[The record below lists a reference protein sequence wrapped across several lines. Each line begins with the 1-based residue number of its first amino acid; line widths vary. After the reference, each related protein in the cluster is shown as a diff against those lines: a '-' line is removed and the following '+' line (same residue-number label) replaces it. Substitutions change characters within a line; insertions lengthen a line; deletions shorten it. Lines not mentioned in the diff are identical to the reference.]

1 MQAQRY
7 EGKVAIV
14 TGGSMGIGRST
25 VLQLAA
31 EGAHVVACARRQPR
45 LDELAAEVEQLPG
58 SYSGVALDVADIEGF
73 AQLIADT
80 AAQHGRLDL
89 LVNNAPS
96 VIGGMI
102 VDQSIDQWRANFG
115 VSVESVFVGTQAAF
129 KVMIPQG
136 SGSIVNISSVSSL
149 RAGLAAGAYSA
160 AKAAVNQFTQC
171 AAMEGAP
178 HNVRVNVVAPG
189 AVMTPGLEA
198 STMKN
203 KAMQDAMA
211 GSIPLQRI
219 GLPEEMAEAVC
230 FLGSDEASFITGV
243 VLPVDGGKAPQL
255 HVPDWDLTTLDNQNI
270 ERGQ

>member
-1 MQAQRY
+1 MQAKRF

-25 VLQLAA
+25 VLQLAS
-31 EGAHVVACARRQPR
+31 EGAHVVACARRQPK
-45 LDELAAEVEQLPG
+45 LDELAAEVEKLDG
-58 SYSGVALDVADIEGF
+58 SFHGVALDVADVDGF
-73 AQLIADT
+73 ARLIEDT
-80 AAQHGRLDL
+80 AKEHGRLDV

-96 VIGGMI
+96 VVGGMI
-102 VDQSIDQWRANFG
+102 VDQTIEQWRTNFG
-115 VSVESVFVGTQAAF
+115 VSVESVFVGVQAAF
-129 KVMIPQG
+129 KVMIPQR
-136 SGSIVNISSVSSL
+136 SGSIINVSSVSSL

-189 AVMTPGLEA
+189 AVMTPGLDA

-219 GLPEEMAEAVC
+219 GLPEEMSEAIC
-230 FLGSDEASFITGV
+230 FLGSEEASFITGV
-243 VLPVDGGKAPQL
+243 VLPVDGGKTPQL
-255 HVPDWDLTTLDNQNI
+255 HVPDWDLTTLDNSNVK
-270 ERGQ
+270 